1 MTEKMITTKQRAYL
15 RTLSNS
21 VEALYQTGKNG
32 ITETV
37 LKTLNDALEA
47 RELIKITVQEAS
59 PESPKEIMNILTE
72 KLNCAPVQVIGRR
85 VVVYRASK
93 DDPKI
98 TLPEK

>member
-1 MTEKMITTKQRAYL
+1 MTEITTKQRAYL

-21 VEALYQTGKNG
+21 MEALYQTGKNG

-37 LKTLNDALEA
+37 LKTLGDALEA

-59 PESPKEIMNILTE
+59 PESPKEIMSILTE
-72 KLNCAPVQVIGRR
+72 KLGCAAVQVIGRR

-98 TLPEK
+98 ILPEK